1 MPMNDEHNMD
11 DVVYD
16 EENPE
21 LDPKGSLKKI
31 REKLKISEEKA
42 QEYLTGWQKAKA
54 DLVNLR
60 KEDEKRMS
68 EKLKFAEQNLI
79 LDLLPVIDS
88 FDMAFANKKTWEE
101 LPKEWRT
108 GVEYIHSNLMNTLS
122 RYGAETIDPL
132 GQEFNP
138 EYQEAVGTIETGE
151 SSEDHK
157 VLEVI
162 QKGFKMH
169 DKVIRTAKV
178 KVGEYND
185 STRITNE
192 NE

>member
-1 MPMNDEHNMD
+1 MNDEQHD
-11 DVVYD
+11 DVIYD
-16 EENPE
+16 DENPE
-21 LDPKGSLKKI
+21 MSALGSVKKI
-31 REKLKISEEKA
+31 REKLKSSEEKA

-68 EKLKFAEQNLI
+68 ERLKFAEQTLI

-88 FDMAFANKKTWEE
+88 FDMAFANKKAWEE

-108 GVEYIHSNLMNTLS
+108 GVEYIHANLMSTLEK
-122 RYGAETIDPL
+122 YGAKTINPI
-132 GQEFNP
+132 GEPFNP
-138 EYQEAVGTIETGE
+138 EYDEAIGTIETE
-151 SSEDHK
+151 TEANDHK

-169 DKVIRTAKV
+169 NKVIRTAKV
-178 KVGEYND
+178 KVGEYKK
-185 STRITNE
+185 
-192 NE
+192 